1 MDLAE
6 QFAAVWARRAAL
18 LVVAFL
24 AAATVFVWRSSAP
37 EVYEATSTLQVRV
50 PDSESSDPSG
60 QVDYYA
66 QTVTGLVT
74 SRGVVSEAMDAV
86 GRTGSVTDVAD
97 EVAAEAATEPGFVAI
112 SATGATPEEAVA
124 LTDAL
129 VETVTQRIAD
139 DQAADQAAERDAL
152 VTAIAQVG
160 RERDALPSGDYA
172 GRAALIRERESLL
185 GTLRASAGRTAWQLA
200 TVEPAR
206 EPSSPSAP
214 QPLRDGLLAFLLAAI
229 LLAEGIVVRRAWR
242 GAVATRNPGRDV
254 GETLGLPAIE
264 VGPDDPPTA
273 LAALLPH
280 VQGATSVTVVQR
292 GPRPGAH
299 TAALLAELLAARRQ
313 DVLLV
318 DATPERAAV
327 HLEIGVEPVP
337 GLTDLPAEDD
347 RMVTS
352 LETLPRSHRL
362 HVLAAGRPDGGA
374 ALARLGRIAKAAPVD
389 RMVVAASAER
399 LDDLAAVLGELDGPV
414 VVDLD
419 PRHVTKSELRSEVR
433 ALQGLGA
440 DVVAVTV
447 QVGAGFEGRRRDSRR
462 RRGIEFPTAVPAGT
476 ARTAGADAEQGE

>member
-6 QFAAVWARRAAL
+6 QFAAVWARRAVVF
-18 LVVAFL
+18 VVAFL
-24 AAATVFVWRSSAP
+24 AAAGVFAWRSSAP

-50 PDSESSDPSG
+50 PDAETSDPSS

-74 SRGVVSEAMDAV
+74 SRGVVSQAMDAV
-86 GRTGSVTDVAD
+86 GRTGSVTDVV
-97 EVAAEAATEPGFVAI
+97 EGVSAETAVEPGFVSV
-112 SATGATPEEAVA
+112 SASAESPEEAVA

-129 VETVTQRIAD
+129 VDVVTQKVAD

-206 EPSSPSAP
+206 EPTSPVAP
-214 QPLRDGLLAFLLAAI
+214 KPLRDGLLAFLLAAI
-229 LLAEGIVVRRAWR
+229 LVAEGIVVRRAWR
-242 GAVATRNPGRDV
+242 GALATRNPGRDV
-254 GETLGLPAIE
+254 AETLGVPAIE
-264 VGPDDPPTA
+264 VGPDEPPTA

-280 VQGATSVTVVQR
+280 VQAAPGVTVVQR

-299 TAALLAELLAARRQ
+299 TATLLAELLATRRQ

-318 DATPERAAV
+318 DATPERSAV
-327 HLEIGVEPVP
+327 HLEVGVEMVP
-337 GLTDLPAEDD
+337 GLTDLPTDDD
-347 RMVTS
+347 RLVTA

-362 HVLAAGRPDGGA
+362 HVLASGLPDGGA
-374 ALARLGRIAKAAPVD
+374 ALSRLGRIAKVAPVD

-399 LDDLAAVLGELDGPV
+399 LDDLAAVLGEIDGPV

-419 PRHVTKSELRSEVR
+419 PKHVTRSELRSEVR

-447 QVGAGFEGRRRDSRR
+447 QVGNGFEGRRREARR
-462 RRGIEFPTAVPAGT
+462 RRGVEFPQGTVSGSPA
-476 ARTAGADAEQGE
+476 AEQGE